1 MQIAEILSPAAVR
14 SVAQVASK
22 KRLFHE
28 IAELAAATYGVD
40 AAKALDSLQERESLG
55 TTGVGQGVA
64 LPHAQL
70 HGLEGVAGVFLRLE
84 KPLDFDAVD
93 RQPGD
98 LVFALLAPDSP
109 GVEHLKAL
117 ALVSRTL
124 RDGDMRTKL
133 RANDDPVALHAVLA
147 AAQDVSAG

>member
-14 SVAQVASK
+14 SLAQVASK

-28 IAELAAATYGVD
+28 IAELAAAAYGVD

-93 RQPGD
+93 RQPVD
-98 LVFALLAPDSP
+98 LVFALLAPKST
-109 GVEHLKAL
+109 GVDHLKAL
-117 ALVSRTL
+117 ALVSRRL
-124 RDGDMRTKL
+124 REPDLRERL
-133 RANDDPVALHAVLA
+133 RANADPVALHALLVTDQRRA
-147 AAQDVSAG
+147 A